1 MPDRSKPVV
10 SIDVFESCAPKS
22 DCPLERL
29 KSMTAFLVNAP
40 SFPSILPGPKFEVSR
55 KTWRRVAFSICL
67 RSRWVWAAFPL
78 ATPNI
83 TARQIT
89 IHTQGLTLH
98 ESRRQSSAVVNI
110 SNRGG
115 GKSLRHA
122 SNRPRSKRMT
132 RHAVLQSKNLYAA
145 AKKRLT
151 GSEARSR
158 AGDTGI
164 RHRASEAPLACRPIP
179 AGS

>member
-1 MPDRSKPVV
+1 
-10 SIDVFESCAPKS
+10 
-22 DCPLERL
+22 
-29 KSMTAFLVNAP
+29 
-40 SFPSILPGPKFEVSR
+40 
-55 KTWRRVAFSICL
+55 
-67 RSRWVWAAFPL
+67 
-78 ATPNI
+78 
-83 TARQIT
+83 
-89 IHTQGLTLH
+89 LH

>member
-10 SIDVFESCAPKS
+10 SIDIFESCVPES
-22 DCPLERL
+22 GSPLEPL
-29 KSMTAFLVNAP
+29 KSMTAFLVNSP
-40 SFPSILPGPKFEVSR
+40 YLPSILPGPKFEVSR

-78 ATPNI
+78 GPPNI
-83 TARQIT
+83 TPRQIT
-89 IHTQGLTLH
+89 IHTQGLTFH

-115 GKSLRHA
+115 GKSPRHA

-132 RHAVLQSKNLYAA
+132 RPAVLRSKNLYAA
-145 AKKRLT
+145 AGKAIGRFTDKI
-151 GSEARSR
+151 SR
-158 AGDTGI
+158 WRRRYTTS
-164 RHRASEAPLACRPIP
+164 R
-179 AGS
+179 